1 MRTQIIYVICGFAI
15 FTVSLLCA
23 GIIAFIFP
31 ETDPMWILGLVMAD
45 SYIIFIVAA
54 ISIKTVSDYALRT
67 IAALAAKEEDYDRE
81 LDKNREFAAAV
92 ETLRKHRKA
101 ESEKVIIP
109 KEKFQQYSETLK
121 KAVVYIEEDAERYLK
136 IQDNIRNIKKYFE
149 SAEKLFSK
157 VNTIGQEIK
166 ASSKNIDESTQNVLA
181 DAKRQ
186 SEVASKGVK
195 AIGREIQGIT
205 ELKHSIMSSTQI
217 IEELVDMSD
226 KIKLFVIKI
235 ADMGKKTNLLALNAG
250 IEAAR
255 AGEAGKSFSV
265 VANEIKK
272 LSASSNQSAEEIAAI
287 LLNIQ
292 IKTKEVIEIIKLT
305 EKFEDN
311 IKTFYSTGDLFIEI
325 VRAVTHIEK
334 IIGNI
339 TNYTDEHF
347 TDSELL
353 CKIINDNTSKAPEYK
368 KYIEQ
373 INIETE
379 APADSGKNISAD
391 LQDIRAEF
399 TEIIRR
405 YKEKGE

>member
-1 MRTQIIYVICGFAI
+1 MRSQIIYVICGCVI
-15 FTVSLLCA
+15 FTVSLVIA
-23 GIIAFIFP
+23 GIIAFIYP
-31 ETDPMWILGLVMAD
+31 SVDPMWVFAFIMAD
-45 SYIIFIVAA
+45 SFIIFVVTVLL
-54 ISIKTVSDYALRT
+54 SKYVSDYAIKT
-67 IAALAAKEEDYDRE
+67 IAKLVDTEVDYDRE
-81 LDKNREFAAAV
+81 LDKNAAFLAGAQAV
-92 ETLRKHRKA
+92 RHHRKID
-101 ESEKVIIP
+101 SERVKIP
-109 KEKFQQYSETLK
+109 KEKFVEYSAILK
-121 KAVVYIEEDAERYLK
+121 TAAEMIEEDSDKFER
-136 IQDNIRNIKKYFE
+136 IRSNIINIVRYFE
-149 SAEKLFSK
+149 TTEKMFLK
-157 VNTIGQEIK
+157 VNTIGLEIK
-166 ASSKNIDESTQNVLA
+166 TASKNIDESTQNVLA

-186 SEVASKGVK
+186 SEVASRGVK

-217 IEELVDMSD
+217 IEELVDMSE

-235 ADMGKKTNLLALNAG
+235 ADMGKKTNMLALNAG

-292 IKTKEVIEIIKLT
+292 MKTKEVIEIIKLT

-353 CKIINDNTSKAPEYK
+353 CKIITDNKGKVPEYK
-368 KYIEQ
+368 KYIEEIKTQ
-373 INIETE
+373 
-379 APADSGKNISAD
+379 ADNSVNSAKD
-391 LQDIRAEF
+391 AAVNLQEMREYF
-399 TEIIRR
+399 GGIIKR
-405 YKEKGE
+405 YDEKGE